1 MSVAYV
7 DTSFLLAI
15 VFGEPHAPALRR
27 RLGRYEQRLSGDLL
41 RAEALS
47 AASREGLALDAL
59 RPALAAISLVLP
71 ERSLERE
78 MREALG
84 YGYLRGADLW
94 HLACALFVADQDRG
108 ELAFLSCDTAQRG
121 VARRLG
127 FATP

>member
-1 MSVAYV
+1 MSAAYL

-15 VFGEPHAPALRR
+15 TFGEPQAPALRR
-27 RLGRYEQRLSGDLL
+27 RLGRYEHRLAGDLL

-47 AASREGLALDAL
+47 AAKREGLALDAL
-59 RPALAAISLVLP
+59 QPALAAISLVLP

-78 MREALG
+78 MREVLSL
-84 YGYLRGADLW
+84 GYLRGADLW
-94 HLACALFVADQDRG
+94 HVACALFLTGEDRG
-108 ELAFLSCDTAQRG
+108 ELAFLSRDTAQRR

>member
-1 MSVAYV
+1 MSAAYV

-15 VFGEPHAPALRR
+15 IFGEPQAPALRR
-27 RLGRYEQRLSGDLL
+27 RLGRYEHRLAGDLL

-47 AASREGLALDAL
+47 AARREDLALDAL
-59 RPALAAISLVLP
+59 GPALAAISLVLP

-78 MREALG
+78 MREVLG

-94 HLACALFVADQDRG
+94 HLACALFLAGEDHS
-108 ELAFLSCDTAQRG
+108 ELAFLSCDTAQRR

>member
-1 MSVAYV
+1 MSAAYV

-15 VFGEPHAPALRR
+15 IFDEPQASALRR
-27 RLGRYEQRLSGDLL
+27 RLGRYEQRLAGDLL

-47 AASREGLALDAL
+47 AARREDLSLDAL
-59 RPALAAISLVLP
+59 GPALAAISLVLP

-78 MREALG
+78 MRDVLG

-94 HLACALFVADQDRG
+94 HLACALFLADEDRS
-108 ELAFLSCDTAQRG
+108 ELVFLSCDAAQRR

-127 FATP
+127 FTTP

>member
-1 MSVAYV
+1 MSAAYI

-15 VFGEPHAPALRR
+15 IFGEPHATTLRR
-27 RLGRYEQRLSGDLL
+27 RLGRYEQRLAGDLL

-47 AASREGLALDAL
+47 AARREGLAFDAL
-59 RPALAAISLVLP
+59 APALAAISLVLP
-71 ERSLERE
+71 ERSLEPE
-78 MREALG
+78 MREVLG

-94 HLACALFVADQDRG
+94 HLACALFLAGEDRS
-108 ELAFLSCDTAQRG
+108 ELVFLSCDTTQRR

>member
-1 MSVAYV
+1 MSAAYV

-15 VFGEPHAPALRR
+15 IFGEPQAPAFRR
-27 RLGRYEQRLSGDLL
+27 RLRRYEHRLAGDLL

-47 AASREGLALDAL
+47 AARREGLSLDAL
-59 RPALAAISLVLP
+59 GPALAAISLVLP

-78 MREALG
+78 VREVLG

-94 HLACALFVADQDRG
+94 HLACALFLAGEDRG
-108 ELAFLSCDTAQRG
+108 ALAFLSRDTAQRR